1 MEGKQIGHYR
11 IIEKLGAGGM
21 GVVYKAED
29 TKLKRTVAIKCL
41 PPGLHFDEELK
52 ERFMME
58 AQAASALEHTNICN
72 VHEINE
78 ADDGQMYI
86 CMAYYEGETLKER
99 LKRGPMAVDEVLD
112 IAMQIAEGLERAHSK
127 GIVHRDVK
135 PANIMLIEDNHVK
148 ILDFGV
154 AKLADQTGL
163 TRTGTTM
170 GTVAYMSPEQ
180 AKGEKVDHRSDIWS
194 LGVIIYE
201 MLTGKVPFAAE
212 LAPAIIYAILNEQ
225 TEPVTAKRTGV
236 PLELERI
243 VYKCLEKHPNDRY
256 GSAKELGTD
265 LRRLRRDLGSGPTAT
280 IALGDTAPRTIP
292 RISKKARRTM
302 LTGAVFFAAGIVV
315 TAAALFLFGIL
326 NPAQQG
332 PQDVGTA
339 AAVGTAPE
347 LAFTPLTGGGGMADF
362 PSWSPDGRTMAY
374 ASDEG
379 GTMDIWKR
387 PMAGGRAEQLT
398 TEEGNEFGPAWS
410 PDGGTIAYAS
420 DADGGSLFLIP
431 AAGGAPIQL
440 RDAAGEVIHGTNP
453 VWSPDGKTLIY
464 DWVGDVF
471 RVPYAGGEPDALVR
485 GTSGSPSMVLG
496 PEGRRLIY
504 WDRTGGDVKLLS
516 LEGGEAEPL
525 GLVPSGEEIAGLAW
539 SADGQK
545 LFFCRGPFGGNKSLF
560 LVAMDP
566 QTGKPAGQPLR
577 LTNALT
583 DAIHCG
589 ISPDGGQVAFTVSR
603 LERHLWALD
612 RDARTGGLRGGERQ
626 LTRRGERNYYPALSA
641 DGKMLLWTSHR
652 HAKGALYYM
661 VLNGDEDAVKLTQ
674 DWGRDTREIFGT
686 FSPDGRQV
694 AYATTRRG
702 SYEIWRNPSL
712 GSVGLQVTETEH
724 PMRDSCA
731 VWSPTGDRIAVYST
745 RSGSWDI
752 WVIELDNGGE
762 VRPLTRWET
771 SEIYPVWSPDGK
783 RVAFRSDHG
792 GSADIWVVDA
802 EGGEPELLVEHPA
815 EEGWCAWSPDG
826 RWLYFT
832 SNRSG
837 SFNVWKQPAGGGEAE
852 QVTAYKGLSGG
863 LPGEALYTK
872 FAVGAGEIILPIE
885 TKTGDIYVLE
895 LIAEEP
901 QED

>member
-1 MEGKQIGHYR
+1 
-11 IIEKLGAGGM
+11 
-21 GVVYKAED
+21 
-29 TKLKRTVAIKCL
+29 
-41 PPGLHFDEELK
+41 
-52 ERFMME
+52 MME

-72 VHEINE
+72 VHEIDE
-78 ADDGQMYI
+78 AEDGQMYI

-99 LKRGPMAVDEVLD
+99 LKRGPMAVGEVID

-135 PANIMLIEDNHVK
+135 PANIMLIEENHVK

-180 AKGEKVDHRSDIWS
+180 AKGEKVDHRSDLWS

-212 LAPAIIYAILNEQ
+212 MAPAIIYAILNEQ
-225 TEPVTAKRTGV
+225 TEPVTAKRSGV

-243 VYKCLEKHPNDRY
+243 VYKSLEKHPNDRY
-256 GSAKELGTD
+256 DSAKELRTD

-280 IALGDTAPRTIP
+280 IALGDTAPRGIP
-292 RISKKARRTM
+292 RMSKRTRRTIT
-302 LTGAVFFAAGIVV
+302 TGAAFFAAGVVV
-315 TAAALFLFGIL
+315 TAVALTVWGMLFPGGDGRRQGTEIVAAE
-326 NPAQQG
+326 
-332 PQDVGTA
+332 
-339 AAVGTAPE
+339 AVPE
-347 LAFTPLTGGGGMADF
+347 LAFTPVTGGGGMADYAD
-362 PSWSPDGRTMAY
+362 WSPDGRWMAY

-387 PMAGGRAEQLT
+387 PMEGGRAERLT
-398 TEEGNEFGPAWS
+398 EEEGNEFDPAWS

-431 AAGGAPIQL
+431 STKGAPIQL

-453 VWSPDGKTLIY
+453 VWSRDGATLIY
-464 DWVGDVF
+464 DWVGDIF
-471 RVPYAGGEPDALVR
+471 RVAYAGGEPEALVR
-485 GTSGSPSMVLG
+485 GTSGSPSAVLG
-496 PEGRRLIY
+496 PEGKRLIY
-504 WDRTGGDVKLLS
+504 WDRTGGDLKVLS

-525 GLVPSGEEIAGLAW
+525 GLVPSGEEVAGLAW
-539 SADGQK
+539 SADGK
-545 LFFCRGPFGGNKSLF
+545 RLFFCRGPFGGNKSLF
-560 LVAMDP
+560 LVEMDAE
-566 QTGKPAGQPLR
+566 TGKPAGEPLR

-583 DAIHCG
+583 DVIHCG
-589 ISPDGGQVAFTVSR
+589 LSHDGRQVAFTVSR
-603 LERHLWALD
+603 LQRHLWALE
-612 RDARTGGLRGGERQ
+612 RDARTGELRGGARQ
-626 LTRRGERNYYPALSA
+626 LTKRGERNYYPALSA
-641 DGKMLLWTSHR
+641 DGTMLLWTSHR

-686 FSPDGRQV
+686 FAPDGRQV
-694 AYATTRRG
+694 AYATTKRG

-712 GSVGLQVTETEH
+712 GSVELQVTETEH
-724 PMRDSCA
+724 PVQDACA
-731 VWSPTGDRIAVYST
+731 AWSPSGGRIAVYST

-752 WVIELDNGGE
+752 WVIELEDGGE
-762 VRPLTRWET
+762 IRQLTSWET
-771 SEIYPVWSPDGK
+771 SEIYPVWSPDEE
-783 RVAFRSDHG
+783 RVAFRSDYG
-792 GSADIWVVDA
+792 GNADIWIVDA
-802 EGGEPELLVEHPA
+802 DGGEPEPLVQHPA

-837 SFNVWKQPAGGGEAE
+837 TFNVWKQPAGGGEAA
-852 QVTAYKGLSGG
+852 QVTDYRGLSGG

-872 FAVGAGEIILPIE
+872 FGVGAGELIVPIE
-885 TKTGDIYVLE
+885 TKTGDIYVVE
-895 LIAEEP
+895 LIGEGAEN
-901 QED
+901 